1 LPSTMERHNTMA
13 QKSGISRRRAAALSD
28 GGAEYAAKRNEL
40 IRVAANLFKDRGYR
54 STSLNDVAQV
64 AGLDR
69 ATVYYYVGSK
79 EELFREAVQGL
90 LDDNVT
96 RAEQLVRAKI
106 DAREKL
112 EKLIE
117 LLVFSYDKNY
127 PYAQVYIQQDMQ
139 KVADASTSWA
149 KEMSLQTHRFEK
161 AVLSIIQE
169 GARSGA
175 FRADVP
181 VDLIANTVFGVV
193 NWTHRW
199 YKPGGKHTPQDVAD
213 AFCKLVLD
221 GLCKQ

>member
-1 LPSTMERHNTMA
+1 MERHNTMA

-96 RAEQLVRAKI
+96 RAEQLVRAKLP
-106 DAREKL
+106 AREKL
-112 EKLIE
+112 EKIIE

-169 GARSGA
+169 GVKSGA

-199 YKPGGKHTPQDVAD
+199 YKPGGKHTPQAVAD

-221 GLCKQ
+221 GLVKQ

>member
-1 LPSTMERHNTMA
+1 MA

-96 RAEQLVRAKI
+96 RAEQLVRAKL

-139 KVADASTSWA
+139 KVADATTSWA

-169 GARSGA
+169 GVRNGA

-181 VDLIANTVFGVV
+181 VDLIANTIFGVV

-199 YKPGGKHTPQDVAD
+199 YKPGGKHTPQAVAGG
-213 AFCKLVLD
+213 FCKLVLD
-221 GLCKQ
+221 GLCK

>member
-1 LPSTMERHNTMA
+1 MERHNTMA

-96 RAEQLVRAKI
+96 RAEQLVRAKL

-139 KVADASTSWA
+139 KVADATTSWA

-169 GARSGA
+169 GVRNGA

-181 VDLIANTVFGVV
+181 VDLIANTIFGVV

-199 YKPGGKHTPQDVAD
+199 YKPGGKHTPHAVAG

-221 GLCKQ
+221 GLCK

>member
-1 LPSTMERHNTMA
+1 MA

-96 RAEQLVRAKI
+96 RAEQLVRAKLP
-106 DAREKL
+106 AREKL
-112 EKLIE
+112 EKIIE

-169 GARSGA
+169 GVKSGA

-199 YKPGGKHTPQDVAD
+199 YKPGGKHTPQAVAD
-213 AFCKLVLD
+213 AFCKLVLA
-221 GLCKQ
+221 GLVKQ

>member
-1 LPSTMERHNTMA
+1 MA

-96 RAEQLVRAKI
+96 RAEQLVRAKL
-106 DAREKL
+106 APREKL
-112 EKLIE
+112 EKIIE
-117 LLVFSYDKNY
+117 LLVLSYDKNY

-169 GARSGA
+169 GTKSGA

-199 YKPGGKHTPQDVAD
+199 YKPGGKHTPQAVAE
-213 AFCKLVLD
+213 AFCKLVME
-221 GLCKQ
+221 GLVRH

>member
-1 LPSTMERHNTMA
+1 MA

-96 RAEQLVRAKI
+96 RAEQLVRAKLPP
-106 DAREKL
+106 REKL
-112 EKLIE
+112 EKIIE

-161 AVLSIIQE
+161 AVLAIIHE
-169 GARSGA
+169 GVKGGA

-199 YKPGGKHTPQDVAD
+199 YKPGGKHTPQAVAD

-221 GLCKQ
+221 GLVKQ

>member
-1 LPSTMERHNTMA
+1 MERHNTMA

-96 RAEQLVRAKI
+96 RAEQLVRAKLP
-106 DAREKL
+106 AREKL
-112 EKLIE
+112 EKIIE

-161 AVLSIIQE
+161 AVLAIIHE
-169 GARSGA
+169 GVKGGA

-199 YKPGGKHTPQDVAD
+199 YKPGGKHTPQAVAD

-221 GLCKQ
+221 GLVKQ

>member
-1 LPSTMERHNTMA
+1 MERHNTMA

-96 RAEQLVRAKI
+96 RAEQLVRAKLP
-106 DAREKL
+106 ARAKL
-112 EKLIE
+112 EKIIE

-161 AVLSIIQE
+161 AVLAIIHE
-169 GARSGA
+169 GVKGGA

-199 YKPGGKHTPQDVAD
+199 YKPGGKHTPQAVAD

-221 GLCKQ
+221 GLVKQ

>member
-1 LPSTMERHNTMA
+1 MA

-96 RAEQLVRAKI
+96 RAEQLVRAKLP
-106 DAREKL
+106 AREKL
-112 EKLIE
+112 EKIIE

-169 GARSGA
+169 GVKSGA

-199 YKPGGKHTPQDVAD
+199 YKPGGKHTPQAVAD
-213 AFCKLVLD
+213 AFCKLVLG
-221 GLCKQ
+221 GLVKQ

>member
-1 LPSTMERHNTMA
+1 MERHNTMA

-96 RAEQLVRAKI
+96 RAEQLVRAKL

-112 EKLIE
+112 EKIIE

-161 AVLSIIQE
+161 AVLAIIQE

-199 YKPGGKHTPQDVAD
+199 YKPGGKHTPQAVAD

-221 GLCKQ
+221 GLFKQ

>member
-1 LPSTMERHNTMA
+1 MERHNTMA
-13 QKSGISRRRAAALSD
+13 QKSGYSRRRAAALSD
-28 GGAEYAAKRNEL
+28 GGAEYAAKRSEL
-40 IRVAANLFKDRGYR
+40 IRVAADLFRERGYG

-90 LDDNVT
+90 LDDNV
-96 RAEQLVRAKI
+96 RQAEQLVRDKLTPQQKMEKI
-106 DAREKL
+106 
-112 EKLIE
+112 IE
-117 LLVFSYDKNY
+117 LLLISYDRNY

-139 KVADASTSWA
+139 TVADANTPWA

-161 AVLSIIQE
+161 AVLSIILE
-169 GARSGA
+169 GTKSGA
-175 FRADVP
+175 FRTDVP

-199 YKPGGKHTPQDVAD
+199 YKPGGKHTPQAVAD
-213 AFCKLVLD
+213 AFCKLVLN
-221 GLCKQ
+221 GLVRH